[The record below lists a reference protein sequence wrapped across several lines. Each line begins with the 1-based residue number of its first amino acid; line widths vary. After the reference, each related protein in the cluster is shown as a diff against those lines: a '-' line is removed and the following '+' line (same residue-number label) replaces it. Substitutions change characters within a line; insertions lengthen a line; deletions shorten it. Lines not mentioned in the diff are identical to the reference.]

1 MRKDQIIAK
10 LDKVKNLSSPPTI
23 LREILDLVNNQE
35 VSNNDLANVVLKDPS
50 LTAQLIRIANSSFYG
65 VSRQITSVNHAIMV
79 IGLKAVKYYI
89 LSSAVLN
96 QVSFKK
102 TKSNLDQRSLWT
114 HFLEVAV
121 ASRKIAE
128 HVNYEL
134 PEEAYVAGLLHDL
147 GLIILESE
155 FSEEYKQVLKLVKEG
170 SELIDAEQKVF
181 GIDHQEVAAYV
192 TKKWNMPDVLREP
205 FSMHHVREEKDLEK
219 LSDLCKIVAL
229 ADSMAQVPM
238 EELNNIYSAEKRLI
252 SLNVLSEALQI
263 DSQMLMNIH
272 MRLAGEIMSSAAV
285 MELDM
290 GDALEILTQSNAK
303 LFNIYLELAS
313 LFKERQELSKKLLVE
328 ERTEGTIESLRISLA
343 TLSHYLNNAT
353 MNIQG
358 KCDIMQMFYDK
369 KDFKTLLNTLPNN
382 LLSLR
387 KSVQKITL
395 MLEEL
400 SNISSFDN
408 LQFFNNSKAIDIEND
423 LKAKLAD
430 KFDAVEKGTSTIMT
444 LNL

>member
-1 MRKDQIIAK
+1 MKKDQIIAK
-10 LDKVKNLSSPPTI
+10 LDKVKDLSSPPTI
-23 LREILDLVNNQE
+23 LKEILDLINNQE

-65 VSRQITSVNHAIMV
+65 VSRQITSVNHAIMI

-102 TKSNLDQRSLWT
+102 AKSNLDQRNLWT

-128 HVNYEL
+128 HINYEL

-147 GLIILESE
+147 GLIILESQ
-155 FSEEYKQVLKLVKEG
+155 FSEEYKQVLKFVKEG
-170 SELIDAEQKVF
+170 NDLIDAEKAVF
-181 GIDHQEVAAYV
+181 GLDHQEVAGYV
-192 TKKWNMPDVLREP
+192 TKKWNMPEILREP
-205 FSMHHVREEKDLEK
+205 FSMHHIHEEKDIEK
-219 LSDLCKIVAL
+219 LSDLSRIVAL

-252 SLNVLSEALQI
+252 SLNILSEALQI
-263 DSQMLMNIH
+263 DSQVLINIH

-400 SNISSFDN
+400 SSISSLDN

-423 LKAKLAD
+423 LKTKLAE
-430 KFDAVEKGTSTIMT
+430 KFEAVEKGSSTIMS

>member
-1 MRKDQIIAK
+1 MKKDQIIAK
-10 LDKVKNLSSPPTI
+10 LDSVKDLSSPPII
-23 LREILDLVNNQE
+23 LREILDLINNQE
-35 VSNNDLANVVLKDPS
+35 VSNNDLAKVVLKDLS

-96 QVSFKK
+96 QVSSKK
-102 TKSNLDQRSLWT
+102 DKSNLNQRQLWT
-114 HFLEVAV
+114 HFLEVAI

-134 PEEAYVAGLLHDL
+134 PEEAYVAGLLHDM
-147 GLIILESE
+147 GLIILENL
-155 FSEEYKQVLKLVKEG
+155 FPDEYKQVVKLAKDG
-170 SELIDAEQKVF
+170 SELIDAERAVF
-181 GIDHQEVAAYV
+181 GLDHQEVAAYV
-192 TKKWNMPDVLREP
+192 TKKWNMPDVLRET
-205 FSMHHVREEKDLEK
+205 FSMHHIRDEKEIDK
-219 LSDLCKIVAL
+219 LSGLCKIVAL
-229 ADSMAQVPM
+229 ADSMSQVPI
-238 EELNNIYSAEKRLI
+238 EDLNNIYSAEKRLI
-252 SLNVLSEALQI
+252 SLTALSEALHI
-263 DSQMLMNIH
+263 DSQVLINIH
-272 MRLAGEIMSSAAV
+272 MRLAGEIVSSAAV

-290 GDALEILTQSNAK
+290 GDAIEILTQSTTK

-313 LFKERQELSKKLLVE
+313 LFKDRQELSKKLLVE

-369 KDFKTLLNTLPNN
+369 KDFKTLLNSLPNTII
-382 LLSLR
+382 SLR

-400 SNISSFDN
+400 SNISSLDN
-408 LQFFNNSKAIDIEND
+408 LQFFNNSKAIDIENN
-423 LKAKLAD
+423 LKAKLAE
-430 KFDAVEKGTSTIMT
+430 KFEAVEKGTSSVLTM
-444 LNL
+444 NL

>member
-147 GLIILESE
+147 GLIILESQ

-170 SELIDAEQKVF
+170 DELIDAEQKIF

-192 TKKWNMPDVLREP
+192 TKKWNMPEVLRAP
-205 FSMHHVREEKDLEK
+205 FSTHHIREEKDLED

-238 EELNNIYSAEKRLI
+238 EELNNIYGAEKRLI
-252 SLNVLSEALQI
+252 SLNILSEALQI
-263 DSQMLMNIH
+263 DSQVLIKIH
-272 MRLAGEIMSSAAV
+272 MRLASEIMSSAAV

-369 KDFKTLLNTLPNN
+369 KDFKTLVNTLPNN
-382 LLSLR
+382 LISLR

-400 SNISSFDN
+400 SNISSLDN
-408 LQFFNNSKAIDIEND
+408 LHFFNNSKAIDIEND

-430 KFDAVEKGTSTIMT
+430 KFDAVEKGTSTILT